1 MEPAISTHEK
11 VLEKVIQWTS
21 NSAFR
26 NLHPDAFSLLSF
38 FSQNWENTELNI
50 VKEKLQK
57 LSDATKIKTFDIDKL
72 SDLIANTDID
82 KYIKLGHTEEALKL
96 LELFIRK
103 SNPHDELM
111 EDGLFFAQKYY
122 IYHRP
127 DLYDSVTYLNLDINN
142 QK

>member
-57 LSDATKIKTFDIDKL
+57 LSDATKIKTFDQWTGEKI
-72 SDLIANTDID
+72 
-82 KYIKLGHTEEALKL
+82 IKIMVESH
-96 LELFIRK
+96 
-103 SNPHDELM
+103 
-111 EDGLFFAQKYY
+111 
-122 IYHRP
+122 
-127 DLYDSVTYLNLDINN
+127 
-142 QK
+142 